1 MKSQKFCDYRKP
13 TVQNRTKKKHT
24 KLKRSKSISITTAST
39 DGTMVQHKIVVAD
52 IGGTNARFQAWS
64 IDFECG
70 DALDFEKIYQ
80 TRDYPQFTDVFE
92 QFVKD
97 SEITFFDAACF
108 AVAGPVSENRCKM
121 TNLGW
126 DVCADTLLKY
136 VFVDKISIINDFVA
150 NGYGVLELDQK
161 DLFTLNQTPVRMNG
175 PIAILGPGTGLGEAL
190 LFPGNDNNT
199 YTIYPTEGSHA
210 DFAPRGDTQRAL
222 LAYMENLHG
231 SCEIEQVC
239 CGYGLVNIY
248 NFLCYSQKVENVDG
262 ITPEQITK
270 NALAGSCPLSLEAVD
285 IFLSILGAEAA
296 NLGLKSLAEGG
307 IYITGGIIPRLLP
320 LLDRGFLLE
329 AYLSRG
335 SRFHNLRSSFPLW
348 VVTTENLGLS
358 GALVCGKRFLVSK

>member
-39 DGTMVQHKIVVAD
+39 DETMVQHKIVVAD

-150 NGYGVLELDQK
+150 NGYGVLELDKK

-210 DFAPRGDTQRAL
+210 DFAPRGDTQRA
-222 LAYMENLHG
+222 
-231 SCEIEQVC
+231 VRK
-239 CGYGLVNIY
+239 
-248 NFLCYSQKVENVDG
+248 F
-262 ITPEQITK
+262 
-270 NALAGSCPLSLEAVD
+270 
-285 IFLSILGAEAA
+285 IF
-296 NLGLKSLAEGG
+296 
-307 IYITGGIIPRLLP
+307 
-320 LLDRGFLLE
+320 
-329 AYLSRG
+329 
-335 SRFHNLRSSFPLW
+335 
-348 VVTTENLGLS
+348 
-358 GALVCGKRFLVSK
+358 RFLICP

>member
-1 MKSQKFCDYRKP
+1 MKSQKFCDCNK
-13 TVQNRTKKKHT
+13 TSVQNRTKKKRSR
-24 KLKRSKSISITTAST
+24 LERSKFTLTIRAIT
-39 DGTMVQHKIVVAD
+39 DGAMVQHKIVVAD

-64 IDFECG
+64 IHLDHS

-80 TRDYPQFTDVFE
+80 TKDYPQFTDVFQ

-97 SEITFFDAACF
+97 SGVKFFDAGCF

-126 DVCADTLLKY
+126 DICADSLLEY
-136 VFVDKISIINDFVA
+136 VKADKISIINDFVA

-161 DLFTLNQTPVRMNG
+161 DLFTLNETPVRVNG
-175 PIAILGPGTGLGEAL
+175 PIAVLGPGTGLGEAL
-190 LFPGNDNNT
+190 LFPGNDSNA

-210 DFAPRGDTQRAL
+210 DFAPRGGTQRAL
-222 LAYMENLHG
+222 LEYMENLHG
-231 SCEIEQVC
+231 SCEVEQVC

-248 NFLCYSQKVENVDG
+248 NFLCSSQKTENVGDL
-262 ITPEQITK
+262 TPEQITK

-296 NLGLKSLAEGG
+296 NLGLKSLATGG

-320 LLDRGFLLE
+320 LLNRGYLLE

-335 SRFHNLRSSFPLW
+335 SRFHDLRSSFPLW

-358 GALVCGKRFLVSK
+358 GALVFS

>member
-39 DGTMVQHKIVVAD
+39 DETMVQHKIVVAD

-175 PIAILGPGTGLGEAL
+175 PIAILGPGTGLGVKTTKSQHF
-190 LFPGNDNNT
+190 LFL
-199 YTIYPTEGSHA
+199 TIFSRKPSYFQEMITILTLFIQQKDRMQILPHEVILNAHCSRTWKICMEVVKLSK
-210 DFAPRGDTQRAL
+210 FA
-222 LAYMENLHG
+222 
-231 SCEIEQVC
+231 
-239 CGYGLVNIY
+239 
-248 NFLCYSQKVENVDG
+248 
-262 ITPEQITK
+262 
-270 NALAGSCPLSLEAVD
+270 
-285 IFLSILGAEAA
+285 AA
-296 NLGLKSLAEGG
+296 MA
-307 IYITGGIIPRLLP
+307 
-320 LLDRGFLLE
+320 
-329 AYLSRG
+329 
-335 SRFHNLRSSFPLW
+335 
-348 VVTTENLGLS
+348 
-358 GALVCGKRFLVSK
+358 